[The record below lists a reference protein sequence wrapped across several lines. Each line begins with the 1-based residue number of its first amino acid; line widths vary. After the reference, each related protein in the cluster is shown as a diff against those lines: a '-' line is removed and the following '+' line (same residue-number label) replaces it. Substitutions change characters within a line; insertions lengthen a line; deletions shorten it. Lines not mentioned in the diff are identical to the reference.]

1 MLDESKVDSLMEF
14 EDMLNE
20 ACGQEDMR
28 ESGKIDRFEHAAL
41 VLMINGV
48 IKMETLQA
56 IMKSLNELDVDG
68 RGSISKADSP
78 SALCKRPCTVSMLSS
93 GA

>member
-20 ACGQEDMR
+20 ACGQENMR
-28 ESGKIDRFEHAAL
+28 ESGEIDRVEYTAF
-41 VLMINGV
+41 VLMLNGV

-68 RGSISKADSP
+68 SGSISNADSP
-78 SALCKRPCTVSMLSS
+78 SALCKRPRTVSMLSS